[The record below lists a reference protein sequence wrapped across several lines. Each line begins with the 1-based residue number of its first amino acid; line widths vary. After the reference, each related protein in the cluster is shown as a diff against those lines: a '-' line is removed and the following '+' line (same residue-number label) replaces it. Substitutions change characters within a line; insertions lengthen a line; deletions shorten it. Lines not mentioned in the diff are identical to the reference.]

1 MDMSN
6 AVPAAALGLVAD
18 EARWR
23 LMRLLVRQRL
33 NGRELTRV
41 LGLAQ
46 SGVSRHLH
54 LLEGAGLVSQERRG
68 GWTYAGLSPLAPPG
82 LERLWPALAA
92 DLALAP
98 DRHGDDA
105 RLAEVLSERE
115 ERGDAGATAAS
126 DTEPGR
132 SWAAWSQ
139 ALGHLLPG
147 LEVVHLGAGDGALTA
162 EVARWAGGVTAVR
175 REGAAPQG
183 RPRPGGSGRRPGAVR
198 WCHAPLVATGL
209 PAASFDLALV
219 AQALPVEPDPPA
231 VLREARRLLR
241 PQGRALVLDLLP
253 HDQAWVRSRWGHL
266 RQGVAAPV
274 LKAWLGAAGLAEVQ
288 VEASPRRRGNPFV
301 VLIGSGRRP
310 GLEVNR

>member
-1 MDMSN
+1 MS
-6 AVPAAALGLVAD
+6 VTTPAAALGLVAD

-23 LMRLLVRQRL
+23 LLRLVARERL
-33 NGRELTRV
+33 NVSELTRV

-54 LLEGAGLVSQERRG
+54 LLEGAGLVHQERRG
-68 GWTYAGLSPLAPPG
+68 GWTYAGLAPLAPAG

-98 DRHGDDA
+98 DPHGDDA

-115 ERGDAGATAAS
+115 ERGGPGASAAS

-162 EVARWAGGVTAVR
+162 EVARWAGRVTAVER
-175 REGAAPQG
+175 ADPGSAPAA
-183 RPRPGGSGRRPGAVR
+183 RPGGRGRRPGAVR
-198 WCHAPLVATGL
+198 WSRAPLAVTGL
-209 PAASFDLALV
+209 PAASFDVALL
-219 AQALPVEPDPPA
+219 AQALPVEADPTA
-231 VLREARRLLR
+231 VLREACRLLK
-241 PQGRALVLDLLP
+241 PHGRALVLDLLP

-266 RQGVAAPV
+266 RQGVTAAT
-274 LKAWLGAAGLAEVQ
+274 LRGWMTEAGLVDAR
-288 VEASPRRRGNPFV
+288 VEPSPRRRGHPFV

-310 GLEVNR
+310 GLEVDR